1 MLDSVGAIIPTAEY
15 DSRIAIDL
23 RSPDDD
29 WVTVPA
35 TRYYA
40 GQLRLRLE
48 AVRLLEGS
56 GVTHIA
62 TESATEGIGALG
74 RSLVNEADEW
84 GLDVVTDHRRVYLLR
99 IRRKRGPARAVQNR
113 PVQ

>member
-1 MLDSVGAIIPTAEY
+1 VGAIIPTAEY

-23 RSPDDD
+23 RSPDNS
-29 WVTVPA
+29 WVAVPA

-48 AVRLLEGS
+48 AVRLLEGA

-62 TESATEGIGALG
+62 TESANEGIGALG

-84 GLDVVTDHRRVYLLR
+84 GLDVVTDYRRVYLLR
-99 IRRKRGPARAVQNR
+99 IRQMTGDSASE
-113 PVQ
+113 